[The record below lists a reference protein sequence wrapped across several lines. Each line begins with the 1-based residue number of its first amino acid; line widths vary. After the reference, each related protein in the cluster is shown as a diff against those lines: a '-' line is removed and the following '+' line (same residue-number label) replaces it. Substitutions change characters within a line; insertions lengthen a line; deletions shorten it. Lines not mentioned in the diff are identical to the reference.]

1 MLKKFRLSTRI
12 LALGV
17 INIVCFSFLCA
28 WVIPKLKEKTY
39 EARYLKTRHV
49 VESVWG
55 VLDYYAKQAKAD
67 SMPLDQAK
75 QEAIGVIKNL
85 RYEKDDYFW
94 INDTRPYMVM
104 HPFKPELNGK
114 DLSGFR
120 DPNGKRLFVAFVE
133 VCKTDGSGFVDYF
146 WPKPGEPQPVRKI
159 SYVKAF
165 PEWGWVI
172 GSGIYL
178 DDVDKELNSTMRVL
192 YTVMA
197 ILILGSLVLSYTLA
211 RSIARPLDKA
221 ASNVVKILD
230 GSVEKLISASGE
242 VSTASQS
249 LAEGATE
256 QASSLEETSSS
267 LDEMASMTR
276 QSADNATQAD
286 SLMQEARRVIGE
298 ANDSMTQLTTSMN
311 EISRASQETSKI
323 IRTIDEIAFQTNL
336 LALNAAVEA
345 ARAGEAGAG
354 FAVVAEEVRNL
365 AMRAAEA
372 AKNTADLIEGTVKKI
387 NDGSELVNKTGNA
400 FAEVATSSLKVGE
413 LISEISGASTEQAHG
428 VEQIN
433 QAIAEMDR
441 VVQRNAENA
450 EKSSAAAKEVNTEA
464 EELKGFLR
472 ELLNMVGGIG
482 KGIINGRKQ
491 LLRNSKARP
500 STPGRK
506 ELAEPAKERKVRPKR
521 VRPEQ
526 IIPAD
531 DDFTK
536 S

>member
-1 MLKKFRLSTRI
+1 MLKKFKLSTRI

-28 WVIPKLKEKTY
+28 WVVPKLKEKMY

-55 VLDYYAKQAKAD
+55 VLDFYAKQAKAD
-67 SMPLDQAK
+67 SMPEDEAK
-75 QEAIGVIKNL
+75 RAAMAVIKNL

-94 INDTRPYMVM
+94 INDTRPHMIM
-104 HPFKPELNGK
+104 HPVKPELNGK
-114 DLSGFR
+114 DLSDFK
-120 DPNGKRLFVAFVE
+120 DPNGKRLFVDFVE
-133 VCKTDGSGFVDYF
+133 VCRKDGAGFVDYL
-146 WPKPGEPQPVRKI
+146 WPKPGEPQPVSKI

-165 PEWGWVI
+165 PEWGWII

-178 DDVDKELNSTMRVL
+178 DDVEKELSTTWRVL
-192 YTVMA
+192 FTIMGL
-197 ILILGSLVLSYTLA
+197 LILGSLCLSYILA
-211 RSIARPLDKA
+211 RSIARPIDKA

-242 VSTASQS
+242 VSIASQS

-267 LDEMASMTR
+267 LEEMASMTR

-298 ANDSMTQLTTSMN
+298 ANNSMTQLTTSMN
-311 EISRASQETSKI
+311 EISRASQQTSKI
-323 IRTIDEIAFQTNL
+323 IKTIDEIAFQTNL

-433 QAIAEMDR
+433 QAIAEMDK

-450 EKSSAAAKEVNTEA
+450 EKSSVAAKEVNTEA
-464 EELKGFLR
+464 EEIKGFLR
-472 ELLNMVGGIG
+472 ELLSLVGGIG
-482 KGIINGRKQ
+482 KGIINGRNRPA
-491 LLRNSKARP
+491 RNSKARS
-500 STPGRK
+500 STPDRK
-506 ELAEPAKERKVRPKR
+506 ALAEPAKSRKTRSTR
-521 VRPEQ
+521 VRPEHT
-526 IIPAD
+526 IPAE
-531 DDFTK
+531 DDFTE